1 VVVGVERADGGSVR
15 IDGIDLPHGD
25 PAAAARAGI
34 GMVHQHFSLV
44 GRLTV
49 WQNVVLGERRRLDER
64 RAVRLVRD
72 IGERFGLEVD
82 PRARVDELS
91 AGLRQRVEII
101 KCLRGDPKVIVL
113 DEPTSVLTAA
123 ESVRL
128 FEVLRSL
135 VYDHG
140 YAAVLISHRLSEI
153 LHATD
158 RVTVLRGGR
167 VAADLVTSSTDAP
180 SLANLMLGRDVILES
195 EGAALGLGEQDE
207 VFEAAKPTV
216 IADTSPRPTLR
227 LSSLVVRGEHGNNV
241 LDGFDLDLAAGEI
254 VGLAGVEGNGQG
266 TLVEALSGL
275 VKLHEGAVGVV
286 SSDGAERPVS
296 MADLAIIPADRHDS
310 GCVLEMTVA
319 ENMIMNDL
327 ADASHRG
334 ILARRT
340 IDERART
347 LIDEFDIAAPG
358 PNVPMWT
365 LSGGNQQKVV
375 LARELSRSPAF
386 IIAEQPTRGLDVG
399 AMEYM
404 WHRLRQAA
412 TAGAGVLLVS
422 TEIDEILA
430 LSTRVVVMFRGRIV
444 GEMLRADV
452 DLQRLGLMMGGQA
465 A

>member
-1 VVVGVERADGGSVR
+1 
-15 IDGIDLPHGD
+15 
-25 PAAAARAGI
+25 
-34 GMVHQHFSLV
+34 MVHQHFSLV

-64 RAVRLVRD
+64 RAVRLVHD

-167 VAADLVTSSTDAP
+167 VVADLLTNSTDAT
-180 SLANLMLGRDVILES
+180 SLANLMLGRDVLLEN
-195 EGAALGLGEQDE
+195 EGAALGLGDQEE
-207 VFEAAKPTV
+207 VFEAVKPTV
-216 IADTSPRPTLR
+216 ISDTTPRSTLR
-227 LSSLVVRGEHGNNV
+227 LTSLVVRGEHGNNV
-241 LDGFDLDLAAGEI
+241 LDGFDLDIAAGEI

-275 VKLHEGAVGVV
+275 VKLHGGTVSVVGG
-286 SSDGAERPVS
+286 DGAERPVS
-296 MADLAIIPADRHDS
+296 LADLAIIPADRHDS

-334 ILARRT
+334 VLTKRT
-340 IDERART
+340 IDERARE

-358 PNVPMWT
+358 PHVPMWT

-412 TAGAGVLLVS
+412 TADAGVLLVS

-430 LSTRVVVMFRGRIV
+430 LSTRVVVMFRGRIM
-444 GEMLRADV
+444 GEMARGEV